1 MIQNTV
7 HPFILLLFL
16 SGVVAL
22 VFAVY
27 SWSRQTAVSRPFA
40 ILMFAA
46 SFWSFTYG
54 FELLS
59 SDLNAILFWI
69 SIEYLGILTVPVALF
84 VFTCRFTGRD
94 SRRTGWPVIV
104 LSIIPA
110 ITLLLVWTNRW
121 HALYYTSVYLI
132 ERDGLTLIATT
143 RGVAYWVSVAY
154 GYSLVL
160 GSVVLLVLALR
171 GARPPYRG
179 QVLVILAGVI
189 VPWVGNFIFNAFLR
203 QSTFLDL
210 TPITFTFTGVVIA
223 IGLFRHQFLEL
234 VPVARNKLVETME
247 DAWIVVDQADRL
259 VDLNSMAQNIF
270 GLQPEGLVGR
280 PMRQIMADYE
290 AMLDQLTTS
299 PDSQVEI
306 GLDVGGRRRLF
317 DVRQTPLWQ
326 DHGRQTGRLIMLR
339 DITGRKVAEKNLQE
353 LTNHLEALVV
363 VRTAEIEAEK
373 EKVETVLRSVNEGI
387 ALTNVALVIQYV
399 NDEFSRLIGQPQES
413 LVGRSVGEVV
423 LGAAYEPQR
432 VMIDDALW
440 SGRSWQMQMSTAV
453 SLNQPLIC
461 EVTAVP
467 VLDANGRL
475 TGAVWTLYDISD
487 LRKLEQARNQ
497 FVSNIS
503 HEFRTPL
510 SNIKLYVSLMQR
522 QELPPKTI
530 EYVKVLELQLDR
542 LEHLTE
548 RILTIARLDSMQA
561 LDNPQPVDLRAIIS
575 PLLLH
580 FQTEADQK
588 QIKLLVPGG
597 ERPFPIVFGS
607 AEYIHK
613 ALMEIIQNALNFTP
627 PNGQIRLD
635 ITQEPPGP
643 QGWTSI
649 SVIDNGPGILPE
661 DQPKIFDRFFR
672 GSLAAS
678 GFTPGLGLGL
688 SIAKE
693 IMRLHGGRVTYH
705 CWPGEGCC
713 FTLLWPPKPTAQEGH

>member
-1 MIQNTV
+1 
-7 HPFILLLFL
+7 
-16 SGVVAL
+16 
-22 VFAVY
+22 
-27 SWSRQTAVSRPFA
+27 
-40 ILMFAA
+40 MFAA
-46 SFWSFTYG
+46 SLWSFTYG

-59 SDLNAILFWI
+59 SDLNRILFWI

-110 ITLLLVWTNRW
+110 IILLLVWTNRW

-160 GSVVLLVLALR
+160 GSVVLLALSLR
-171 GARPPYRG
+171 GALPPYRG

-189 VPWVGNFIFNAFLR
+189 VPWLGNFIFNTFLR
-203 QSTFLDL
+203 QSTFLDF

-247 DAWIVVDQADRL
+247 DAWIVVDQAHRL
-259 VDLNSMAQNIF
+259 VDLNYMAQNIF
-270 GLQPEGLVGR
+270 GLQLDGLVGQ
-280 PMRQIMADYE
+280 PVRQIMADYE
-290 AMLDQLTTS
+290 AMFDQLAMST
-299 PDSQVEI
+299 DSQVEI
-306 GLDVGGRRRLF
+306 CMNVDGRRRYF
-317 DVRQTPLWQ
+317 DIRQTPLLQ
-326 DHGRQTGRLIMLR
+326 DNGKMTGWLIVLR
-339 DITGRKVAEKNLQE
+339 DITTRKATEKNLQE
-353 LTNHLEALVV
+353 LTNHLEALVM
-363 VRTAEIEAEK
+363 VRTAEIQAEK

-387 ALTNVALVIQYV
+387 ALTDVDLVIQYV
-399 NDEFSRLIGQPQES
+399 NHEFGRLIGQPQES

-423 LGAAYEPQR
+423 LGAAYETQQA
-432 VMIDDALW
+432 VIGDALL
-440 SGRSWQMQMSTAV
+440 SGRSWQMQLSTAV
-453 SLNQPLIC
+453 SFNQPLIC

-467 VLDANGRL
+467 VLVANGRL

-487 LRKLEQARNQ
+487 LRKLELARNQ

-522 QELPPKTI
+522 QDLPPKTI
-530 EYVKVLELQLDR
+530 EYVKVLELQLER

-548 RILTIARLDSMQA
+548 RILTIARLDSMQT
-561 LDNPQPVDLRAIIS
+561 LDNAQLIDLRAIIS
-575 PLLLH
+575 PLALQ
-580 FQTEADQK
+580 FKPEADQK
-588 QIKLLVPGG
+588 QIKLLVPDE
-597 ERPFPIVFGS
+597 ERPFPAVFGS

-613 ALMEIIQNALNFTP
+613 ALREIIQNALNFTP
-627 PNGQIRLD
+627 PNGQIRID
-635 ITQEPPGP
+635 IVQEPPGP

-649 SVIDNGPGILPE
+649 SIIDNGPGILVE

-693 IMRLHGGRVTYH
+693 IMRLHGGRITYH

-713 FTLLWPPKPTAQEGH
+713 FTLLWPPQPTAKEGR

>member
-46 SFWSFTYG
+46 SLWSFTYG

-59 SDLNAILFWI
+59 SDLNTILFWI
-69 SIEYLGILTVPVALF
+69 SIEYLGILTIPVALF

-94 SRRTGWPVIV
+94 SRRTHWPVIV
-104 LSIIPA
+104 LSIIPT

-121 HALYYTSVYLI
+121 HALYYTSVHLI

-143 RGVAYWVSVAY
+143 RGAAYWVSVAY

-160 GSVVLLVLALR
+160 GSVVLLALALR
-171 GARPPYRG
+171 GALPPYRG
-179 QVLVILAGVI
+179 QVLVILAGVL
-189 VPWVGNFIFNAFLR
+189 VPWVVNLIFNAFLR
-203 QSTFLDL
+203 QDTFLDL

-259 VDLNSMAQNIF
+259 VDLNYKAQNIF
-270 GLQPEGLVGR
+270 GLQPEGFVGQ

-290 AMLDQLTTS
+290 AMLQQLATS
-299 PDSQVEI
+299 TDSQVEI
-306 GLDVGGRRRLF
+306 GMDVGGRRRLF

-326 DHGRQTGRLIMLR
+326 DPGKLTGRLIVLR
-339 DITGRKVAEKNLQE
+339 DITARKVTEKNLQE
-353 LTNHLEALVV
+353 LTNHLEALVM

-387 ALTNVALVIQYV
+387 ALTDVALAIQYV
-399 NDEFSRLIGQPQES
+399 NYDFGRLIGQPQES

-423 LGAAYEPQR
+423 LGVAYETQR
-432 VMIDDALW
+432 TMIDDALS

-453 SLNQPLIC
+453 SPDQSLIC
-461 EVTAVP
+461 EITAVP

-475 TGAVWTLYDISD
+475 TGTVWTLYDISD
-487 LRKLEQARNQ
+487 LRKLELARNQ

-522 QELPPKTI
+522 QDLPPKTI
-530 EYVKVLELQLDR
+530 EYVKVLELQLER

-548 RILTIARLDSMQA
+548 RILTIARLDSMQT
-561 LDNPQPVDLRAIIS
+561 LDNAQLIDLRTIIS
-575 PLLLH
+575 PLVLQ
-580 FQTEADQK
+580 FQAEADQK
-588 QIKLLVPGG
+588 QIKLLAPDG
-597 ERPFPIVFGS
+597 ERPFPTVYGS

-627 PNGQIRLD
+627 ANGQIRID
-635 ITQEPPGP
+635 IVQEPPGP

-649 SVIDNGPGILPE
+649 SVTDTGPGILPE
-661 DQPKIFDRFFR
+661 DQPKIFGRFFR

-688 SIAKE
+688 AIAKE
-693 IMRLHGGRVTYH
+693 IMRLHGGRITYH

-713 FTLLWPPKPTAQEGH
+713 FTLLWPPQPTAREGR